1 MRAITPKLILL
12 FLLSG
17 SLVQGQSKKM
27 FVDFINEPHPWVDSV
42 FQSMTPR
49 ERVGQLFMVRAHSN
63 LGPEYIDSVAR
74 VIEEQQLGGIV
85 LFQGGPVRHAQV
97 INRYQ
102 QLSRIPLLV
111 AFDGEWGLGMRLPDS
126 TLSYPYQMTLGAIQN
141 EVLIYEMGRQI
152 GQDFRRLGMHVNFA
166 PVVDVNNNASNPVIN
181 YRSFGEDKYNV
192 ARKGLAFMNGMID
205 EGIIATLKHFPGH
218 GDTEVDSHYDLPVL
232 SFSAERLDSLEIYP
246 FRELIQAGAPGVMTA
261 HMHIPSLDDT
271 PNLPS
276 SISRLV
282 VTGLLKEQLGFRG
295 LTFTDAMEMKG
306 VLKFFPDG
314 EADVRAILAGNDMLE
329 LSENSAR
336 GIDLVLDAI
345 ADGTIDQAE
354 IDQRVRKILAAKYWF
369 GLHDRSLALVKQ
381 RNLYCDLNRQHS
393 KVLVRQLA
401 ESAVTLLNGDQL
413 LRDIDRHQR
422 TAVVSISEPGG
433 STAFQE
439 SLTDKFSDIQLFE
452 LSTDVDSITLAEVC
466 TLLDG
471 FEQIIV
477 SVHDTRAR
485 PRNRLDIPVGLA
497 EFVATMADQNAIVC
511 FFANPYALVDLPG
524 IERAQSLLICYQNDE
539 FMQRAAARLVL
550 GEKKSKGLLPVS
562 VDGLFKSGEG
572 IR

>member
-1 MRAITPKLILL
+1 
-12 FLLSG
+12 
-17 SLVQGQSKKM
+17 
-27 FVDFINEPHPWVDSV
+27 
-42 FQSMTPR
+42 
-49 ERVGQLFMVRAHSN
+49 
-63 LGPEYIDSVAR
+63 
-74 VIEEQQLGGIV
+74 
-85 LFQGGPVRHAQV
+85 GPVRHAQV

-111 AFDGEWGLGMRLPDS
+111 AFDGDWGLGMRLPDS

-306 VLKFFPDG
+306 VLKFFSDG

-336 GIDLVLDAI
+336 
-345 ADGTIDQAE
+345 
-354 IDQRVRKILAAKYWF
+354 
-369 GLHDRSLALVKQ
+369 
-381 RNLYCDLNRQHS
+381 
-393 KVLVRQLA
+393 
-401 ESAVTLLNGDQL
+401 
-413 LRDIDRHQR
+413 
-422 TAVVSISEPGG
+422 
-433 STAFQE
+433 
-439 SLTDKFSDIQLFE
+439 
-452 LSTDVDSITLAEVC
+452 
-466 TLLDG
+466 
-471 FEQIIV
+471 
-477 SVHDTRAR
+477 
-485 PRNRLDIPVGLA
+485 
-497 EFVATMADQNAIVC
+497 
-511 FFANPYALVDLPG
+511 
-524 IERAQSLLICYQNDE
+524 
-539 FMQRAAARLVL
+539 
-550 GEKKSKGLLPVS
+550 
-562 VDGLFKSGEG
+562 
-572 IR
+572 